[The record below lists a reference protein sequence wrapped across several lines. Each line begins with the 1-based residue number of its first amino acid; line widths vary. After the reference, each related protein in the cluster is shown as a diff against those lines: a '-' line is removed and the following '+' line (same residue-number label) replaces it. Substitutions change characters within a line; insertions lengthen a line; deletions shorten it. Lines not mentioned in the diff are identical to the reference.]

1 MPRIGMNP
9 NRGQKIDQPAAR
21 VTLAVLTYLP
31 EEIGFFEH
39 RFDVTRLCLES
50 LIANTEQP
58 FDVLVF
64 DNGSCPKMID
74 YLRELYD
81 SGKIQIL
88 TLSKRNIGKLA
99 ALQNIF
105 KTAPGEV
112 VAYTD
117 DDIFFLPG
125 WLEAHLKILETYPKV
140 GLVTGFY
147 IRSHMRY
154 GTDSIMRFAER
165 EDVQVERGN
174 LVPVEVEHHYAE
186 NMGRSWEQYQ
196 VEVQGLQD
204 VRFKYRSLNALASA
218 GHHQFVAYRK
228 VMLEALP
235 QESGGMLMGRM
246 VELENK
252 IDELGYLRLSTN
264 DPVTRL
270 LGNVVDS
277 KIIEE
282 ADSFG
287 ISIDPYT
294 PDQARHKPNGSL
306 LKLPFVRRL
315 LQYLYNRL
323 HSILFSVTQD
333 S

>member
-58 FDVLVF
+58 FDLLVF
-64 DNGSCPKMID
+64 DNGSCPKMLD

-81 SGKIQIL
+81 SGNIQIL
-88 TLSKRNIGKLA
+88 ILSKRNVGKSA

-117 DDIFFLPG
+117 DDVFFLPG
-125 WLEAHLKILETYPKV
+125 WLDAHLNILETYPKV

-154 GTDSIMRFAER
+154 ATDSILRFAER
-165 EDVQVERGN
+165 EDVQVERGT
-174 LVPVEVEHHYAE
+174 LVPVEVERHYAE

-196 VEVQGLQD
+196 VEVEGLED
-204 VRFKYRSLNALASA
+204 VRFKYRSINALASA

-228 VMLEALP
+228 VMLEAIP
-235 QESGGMLMGRM
+235 QESGGMLMGKM

-270 LGNVVDS
+270 LGNVVDP
-277 KIIEE
+277 KILEE

-287 ISIDPYT
+287 ISTGVIQPLQDKKYT
-294 PDQARHKPNGSL
+294 GGFIHRFPFL
-306 LKLPFVRRL
+306 LRIMKR
-315 LQYLYNRL
+315 LYNLL
-323 HSILFSVTQD
+323 HRALYSA
-333 S
+333 